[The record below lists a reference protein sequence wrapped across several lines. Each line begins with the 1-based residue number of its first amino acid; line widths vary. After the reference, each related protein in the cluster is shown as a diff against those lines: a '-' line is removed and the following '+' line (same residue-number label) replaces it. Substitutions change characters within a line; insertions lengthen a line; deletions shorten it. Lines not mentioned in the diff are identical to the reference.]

1 MEQTIIEIVKN
12 ILPDKSK
19 AVLPTSDL
27 VESLG
32 LDSVN
37 ILELITALEEKFGI
51 LFDDGD
57 LDLSNFAN
65 INAIK
70 VTLGK
75 YGKN

>member
-19 AVLPTSDL
+19 SVLPTSDL
-27 VESLG
+27 IESLG
-32 LDSVN
+32 FDSVN

-51 LFDDGD
+51 LFEDED
-57 LDLSNFAN
+57 LDLANFGT
-65 INAIK
+65 INAIQ

-75 YGKN
+75 YGKS